1 MPGRISRSW
10 GASRLGVCS
19 TTYTARVRRLRTAY
33 ETALVRELASGARPD
48 GCATIEELHD
58 AWQVGVAR
66 PAVSG
71 PTFHAWQSLVDY
83 QMNAVAALSRPA
95 ARAGRRPG
103 QVPASSAA
111 QPR

>member
-1 MPGRISRSW
+1 MPGRMRRSW
-10 GASRLGVCS
+10 GAARLGVCS
-19 TTYTARVRRLRTAY
+19 RTYAARVQRLRTAY
-33 ETALVRELASGARPD
+33 ETALVQDLAGGVRPD

-71 PTFHAWQSLVDY
+71 RTFRAWQSLVDY
-83 QMNAVAALSRPA
+83 QMNAVAALNRPPVWSGR
-95 ARAGRRPG
+95 RAG
-103 QVPASSAA
+103 QVTASSAA

>member
-1 MPGRISRSW
+1 
-10 GASRLGVCS
+10 VN
-19 TTYTARVRRLRTAY
+19 RLRTAY
-33 ETALVRELASGARPD
+33 ETALVHELAAGARPD

-71 PTFHAWQSLVDY
+71 RTFHAWQSLVDY
-83 QMNAVAALSRPA
+83 QMNAVAALSRPIVL
-95 ARAGRRPG
+95 AGRRGG
-103 QVPASSAA
+103 QVSASSAA

>member
-1 MPGRISRSW
+1 MPGRTGRGW
-10 GASRLGVCS
+10 GAARLGVCS
-19 TTYTARVRRLRTAY
+19 TTYTARVRRLRSAY
-33 ETALVRELASGARPD
+33 ETALVDELARGGRPD
-48 GCATIEELHD
+48 GCATVEELHD

-71 PTFHAWQSLVDY
+71 RTFRAWQSLVDY

-95 ARAGRRPG
+95 AGAGRRPD
-103 QVPASSAA
+103 QVPASSAP

>member
-1 MPGRISRSW
+1 MPGRTGRSW
-10 GASRLGVCS
+10 GAARLGLCS
-19 TTYTARVRRLRTAY
+19 TTYTARVSRLRTAY
-33 ETALVRELASGARPD
+33 ETALVDELARGGRPD
-48 GCATIEELHD
+48 GCATVEELHD

-71 PTFHAWQSLVDY
+71 RTFHAWQSLVDY

-95 ARAGRRPG
+95 AGAGQRPG
-103 QVPASSAA
+103 QVPASSAP